1 MASKTPLKLTA
12 RSSSAEIA
20 ISHIYDVN
28 GFSKSDAIVADIKKQ
43 IAKPSSKQQAI
54 VILIGK

>member
-1 MASKTPLKLTA
+1 MTSRTPLKLTA

-20 ISHIYDVN
+20 ISYIYDVN
-28 GFSKSDAIVADIKKQ
+28 SFSKSDAIVADIKKQ
-43 IAKPSSKQQAI
+43 MAKPSSKQQAI

>member
-1 MASKTPLKLTA
+1 MASRTPLKLTA

-20 ISHIYDVN
+20 ISYIYDAN
-28 GFSKSDAIVADIKKQ
+28 SFSKADAIVADIKKQ

>member
-1 MASKTPLKLTA
+1 MTSRTPLKLTA

-28 GFSKSDAIVADIKKQ
+28 SFSKADAIIADIKKQ

>member
-1 MASKTPLKLTA
+1 MASRTLLKLTA

-28 GFSKSDAIVADIKKQ
+28 GFSKADAIVADIKKQ
-43 IAKPSSKQQAI
+43 ITKPSSKQQAI

>member
-1 MASKTPLKLTA
+1 MTSRTPLKLTA

-20 ISHIYDVN
+20 ISYIYDVN
-28 GFSKSDAIVADIKKQ
+28 SFSKSDAIMADIKKQ
-43 IAKPSSKQQAI
+43 IAKLSSKQQAI

>member
-1 MASKTPLKLTA
+1 MTSRTPLKLTA

-28 GFSKSDAIVADIKKQ
+28 GFSKADAIMADIKKQ

>member
-1 MASKTPLKLTA
+1 MASRTPLKLTA

-28 GFSKSDAIVADIKKQ
+28 GFSKSDAIIADIKKQ
-43 IAKPSSKQQAI
+43 ITKPSSKQQAI

>member
-1 MASKTPLKLTA
+1 MTNPVLHRKHGGQTEATPRVGT
-12 RSSSAEIA
+12 RS
-20 ISHIYDVN
+20 
-28 GFSKSDAIVADIKKQ
+28 FSKSDAIMADIKKQ

>member
-28 GFSKSDAIVADIKKQ
+28 GFSKADAIIADIKKQ
-43 IAKPSSKQQAI
+43 ITKPSSRQQAI

>member
-1 MASKTPLKLTA
+1 MASRTPLKLTA
-12 RSSSAEIA
+12 RSSAAEIA
-20 ISHIYDVN
+20 ISYIYDVN
-28 GFSKSDAIVADIKKQ
+28 SFSKSDAIMADIKKQ

>member
-1 MASKTPLKLTA
+1 MASRTPLKLTA

-28 GFSKSDAIVADIKKQ
+28 GFSKADAIVADIKKQ
-43 IAKPSSKQQAI
+43 ITKPSSKQQAI

>member
-1 MASKTPLKLTA
+1 MTSRTPLKLTA

-28 GFSKSDAIVADIKKQ
+28 GFSKADAIIADIKKQ
-43 IAKPSSKQQAI
+43 ITKPSSKQQAI

>member
-1 MASKTPLKLTA
+1 MASRTPLKLTA

-28 GFSKSDAIVADIKKQ
+28 GFSKSDAIMADIKKQ
-43 IAKPSSKQQAI
+43 FTKPSSKQQAI